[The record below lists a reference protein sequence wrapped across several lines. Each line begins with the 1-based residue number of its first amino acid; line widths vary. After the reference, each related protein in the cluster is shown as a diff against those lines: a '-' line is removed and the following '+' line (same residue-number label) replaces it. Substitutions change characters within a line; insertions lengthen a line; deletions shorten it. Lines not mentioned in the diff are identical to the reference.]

1 MYKIGICD
9 DGKNICASIEDM
21 LLDYAEERSFQVEV
35 LVWYTGEYL
44 KEYLEQENH
53 LDILFLDIELLQMTG
68 IEVGSYIRNV
78 LDNVRLQIIYISGK
92 TSYALRLFRT
102 QPVDFLVK
110 PISREQVVRAMDL
123 AVKMI
128 EKRGERFEFRQGRD
142 YYYIAVGDIVYLESR
157 GRKIRIV
164 TLKGS
169 YEIYGRLKEAAER
182 LPGDFIL
189 IHQSYIVNQGYIF
202 RYAYESVELINGVT
216 LTISK
221 PYHRQVRE
229 KLLRDG

>member
-21 LLDYAEERSFQVEV
+21 LLGYAEERSLQVEV

-44 KEYLEQENH
+44 KEYLEQGNH

-102 QPVDFLVK
+102 QPVDFLIK

-221 PYHRQVRE
+221 PYRRQVRE
-229 KLLRDG
+229 KLLRDE